1 MILCWI
7 SCLHDLC
14 LFLFILSSPFCIF
27 TSFHSTSYFASCSL
41 TFLYFFH
48 FFLTVPFYS
57 PCKFTFFLVE
67 DRELIRRRWRW
78 RSGSV
83 RHLITIRKQLHTR
96 HIVTIVHFRFFYI
109 PLLLPPRTFPI
120 RSRSATIVQLSFPL
134 LPPSS
139 IYFFSQTPIFP
150 LFLLEE
156 DKIQGDK
163 TLESISCRVEISSG
177 NLLRLCSLA
186 GPDSDKLII
195 ILY

>member
-14 LFLFILSSPFCIF
+14 LFLSVLSSPFCIF

-120 RSRSATIVQLSFPL
+120 RSRSATIVQLSLPL
-134 LPPSS
+134 LPHQSTFSLKLPSS
-139 IYFFSQTPIFP
+139 PYFFSRRIKSKGIKLSRVFLAEWKFPVETCYDSVHSRDRIQT
-150 LFLLEE
+150 
-156 DKIQGDK
+156 
-163 TLESISCRVEISSG
+163 
-177 NLLRLCSLA
+177 N
-186 GPDSDKLII
+186 
-195 ILY
+195 